1 MRVCIRENQGPR
13 FEINYVIA
21 RKQKRDEYVA
31 SFQSLP
37 KIRHA
42 CSSQDSFAYN
52 ASATSRD
59 SYPQFPRSPLVTLGT
74 MIPLMA
80 RTQSKKE
87 EGNACI
93 FRVSLLK

>member
-37 KIRHA
+37 KIHHA

-59 SYPQFPRSPLVTLGT
+59 SYPQFPRSPLVTPGT

-80 RTQSKKE
+80 RTQAKKKE
-87 EGNACI
+87 RNACI
-93 FRVSLLK
+93 FRVSLVK